1 MISPS
6 GSLHLS
12 RVMSPQEKAARAPSI
27 RGLTNRTP
35 TCVSKIG
42 LKDVVAL
49 TKKMWRYVLVTLL
62 KRLIHH
68 AWGNICQR
76 RPRKHIWWCLMRQR
90 KEIHGLGNGFK
101 NLCPS
106 KKPARLWFDNWQN
119 LWIFAKIMFVTVISG
134 RDGVGASG
142 RAGPAVEHRGPG
154 GPTRRPQRVAAATLR
169 VGFPLDYRRL
179 WWYVRWGARLP
190 EDAPLLG

>member
-27 RGLTNRTP
+27 RGLNNSTP

-119 LWIFAKIMFVTVISG
+119 LWIFAKIIAVTSISAPIFW
-134 RDGVGASG
+134 RTKSLASIG
-142 RAGPAVEHRGPG
+142 NADRICRVYNYKWYFRGFFFLAS
-154 GPTRRPQRVAAATLR
+154 TRVA
-169 VGFPLDYRRL
+169 Y
-179 WWYVRWGARLP
+179 
-190 EDAPLLG
+190 